1 MNQSNLSALV
11 DAIRSA
17 GYHVSTTVMVS
28 HCVLQDAT
36 AISNMLL
43 FLRSFFF
50 FLNKSLCLLPLY
62 YNEISVCCS
71 SSLFLLQVTENQK
84 QIVIT
89 DGGEELSFDG
99 SGGEQHIV
107 YGDAEQ
113 VC

>member
-1 MNQSNLSALV
+1 
-11 DAIRSA
+11 
-17 GYHVSTTVMVS
+17 
-28 HCVLQDAT
+28 
-36 AISNMLL
+36 MLL
-43 FLRSFFF
+43 LNVVPLFSSVPKLHYFSFVPVY
-50 FLNKSLCLLPLY
+50 NKSLCLLPLF
-62 YNEISVCCS
+62 YNEISFCCS
-71 SSLFLLQVTENQK
+71 SSLFFLQVTENQK

>member
-1 MNQSNLSALV
+1 
-11 DAIRSA
+11 
-17 GYHVSTTVMVS
+17 MVS
-28 HCVLQDAT
+28 DHVLHDT
-36 AISNMLL
+36 TEVSNMVFFFFFFLL
-43 FLRSFFF
+43 FI

-62 YNEISVCCS
+62 YNEIGFCSS
-71 SSLFLLQVTENQK
+71 SSLFFPQVTENQK